1 MPSHEEI
8 YQDSSNLYEEMV
20 SRQPNLSDS
29 IKAIRPYQGLDVL
42 DLGAGSGRLSSI
54 IAPEAKSVI
63 CTDISRAML
72 DLLDR
77 KLANSGI
84 TPNWTTAVADHRNL
98 PIADASIDL
107 AISGWSICYL
117 TNTDNS
123 DWEQNL
129 TLVVAELTRVVRPGG
144 TIIILETM
152 GTGTETPNP
161 PEFLKPY
168 YEQLESKFGFEHRWI
183 RTDYTF
189 ADIAEAREKT
199 EFFFG
204 AELTLRIEENGWSIV
219 PECAG
224 IWWKQLG

>member
-1 MPSHEEI
+1 MTSHEEI
-8 YQDSSNLYEEMV
+8 YQDSSMSYEEMV
-20 SRQPNLSDS
+20 SRQPDLTTV
-29 IKAIRPYQGLDVL
+29 IKEIKPFQGLNVL

-54 IAPEAKSVI
+54 IAPEAKSLVS
-63 CTDISRAML
+63 TDISSAML
-72 DLLDR
+72 DLLDK
-77 KLANSGI
+77 KLTSSNS
-84 TPNWTTAVADHRNL
+84 TPNWTTVVADHRSL
-98 PIADASIDL
+98 PIADHSIDL
-107 AISGWSICYL
+107 VVSGWSICYL

-129 TLVVAELTRVVRPGG
+129 ALVLDELTRVSKPNG

-161 PEFLKPY
+161 PEFLKSY
-168 YEQLESKFGFEHRWI
+168 YEQLENKYGFEHRWI

-189 ADIAEAREKT
+189 GDVAEAKEKT

-204 AELTLRIEENGWSIV
+204 AELAHRIEENAWSTV

-224 IWWKQLG
+224 IWWKHL